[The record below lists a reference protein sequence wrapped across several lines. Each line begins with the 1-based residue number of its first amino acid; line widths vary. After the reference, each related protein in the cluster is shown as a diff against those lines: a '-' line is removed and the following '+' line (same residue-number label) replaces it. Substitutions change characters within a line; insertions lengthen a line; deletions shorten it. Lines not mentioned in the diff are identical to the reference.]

1 MTRPLTTLFLSIF
14 LIAPI
19 PALAQEADLDL
30 IPAENDVASS
40 TNPITT
46 LDSSPASDSAIGSED
61 FDQVG
66 STEQVDSDQRKD
78 ITSISTSAYLDFTL
92 NATGQ
97 GNVSKTGVS
106 KFGLREGH
114 DITNTAYDG
123 NTNNSNRI
131 NFSAADETGTTQ
143 DPKLTVETDAGG
155 SDPVTGVGIQNSR
168 FTYDAVG
175 NILQIVNNSNTS
187 AQATTTYAYDDLYR
201 LTSASTTQATS
212 TPYTQ
217 TFLYTALGNIAT
229 STKGAQNW
237 GYSYLGTSYANPH
250 AVTQIASSTATTTY
264 AYDQSGNLTSTGSQ
278 TNTWDYQS
286 RLTTVYASSYP
297 STFYQ
302 YDHTTA
308 RVAKGSGTATT
319 TYTSKYYELISA
331 TSTKYIWAGDTL
343 LATIEGNGTATTTSY
358 MHGDHLGSTNVVTNA
373 SGNVVSTTDYYPY
386 GAKRIDSNSNLIDR
400 QFIGQRYDSSADL
413 NYLNARYYQ
422 SGRGQFLS
430 QDPTFWS
437 GRQNIFDPQS
447 LNSYSYANGN
457 PITGKDPLGLFNIK
471 TGAVEKGD
479 TLSKITSLLNQTYG
493 TNNSVN
499 QIASLNKISNPNLI
513 FPGQTIKPNN
523 SVPDVTRS
531 LNNVN
536 QLHGAQA
543 RGPVVTGP
551 TTANSTAAAT
561 GMGTLE
567 FAGKVRPGGSW
578 DLKAQG
584 QDVEGG
590 VFCQRAICGGQR
602 AENYIF
608 NAQEVPGDAPG
619 NIHYGY
625 VGKEA
630 DYSLGTLLFFGGAV
644 QTITHPGQFGDP
656 GSDKYFIRQGYG
668 LQY

>member
-1 MTRPLTTLFLSIF
+1 MGFIF
-14 LIAPI
+14 LLLLVPV
-19 PALAQEADLDL
+19 PVFAQEADT
-30 IPAENDVASS
+30 DVAAISS
-40 TNPITT
+40 AT
-46 LDSSPASDSAIGSED
+46 LSVYVLNTDDGDNDGIDYGTVVTVTPASNTAIVAGD
-61 FDQVG
+61 YDQVG
-66 STEQVDSDQRKD
+66 STEQVDSGQRKD

-286 RLTTVYASSYP
+286 RLTAVYASSSP
-297 STFYQ
+297 STFYL
-302 YDHTTA
+302 YDHTTQ
-308 RVAKGSGTATT
+308 RVAKGNGTATT
-319 TYTSKYYELISA
+319 TYPSKYYELTSA

-343 LATIEGNGTATTTSY
+343 LATIEGNGQATSTYYS
-358 MHGDHLGSTNVVTNA
+358 HPDSLGSTNAVNDS
-373 SGNVVSTTDYYPY
+373 SGSVIQTLDYYPY
-386 GAKRIDSNSNLIDR
+386 ADQKKKSGSQISGR
-400 QFIGQRYDSSADL
+400 QFIGDRYDTSTDL
-413 NYLNARYYQ
+413 NYLNARYYA
-422 SGRGQFLS
+422 GDRGQFLS
-430 QDPTFWS
+430 EDPVFWE
-437 GRQNIFDPQS
+437 GGQTND
-447 LNSYSYANGN
+447 
-457 PITGKDPLGLFNIK
+457 GK
-471 TGAVEKGD
+471 
-479 TLSKITSLLNQTYG
+479 TSLLNPQLQ
-493 TNNSVN
+493 NS
-499 QIASLNKISNPNLI
+499 
-513 FPGQTIKPNN
+513 
-523 SVPDVTRS
+523 
-531 LNNVN
+531 
-536 QLHGAQA
+536 
-543 RGPVVTGP
+543 
-551 TTANSTAAAT
+551 
-561 GMGTLE
+561 
-567 FAGKVRPGGSW
+567 
-578 DLKAQG
+578 
-584 QDVEGG
+584 
-590 VFCQRAICGGQR
+590 
-602 AENYIF
+602 
-608 NAQEVPGDAPG
+608 
-619 NIHYGY
+619 
-625 VGKEA
+625 
-630 DYSLGTLLFFGGAV
+630 
-644 QTITHPGQFGDP
+644 
-656 GSDKYFIRQGYG
+656 
-668 LQY
+668 

>member
-286 RLTTVYASSYP
+286 RLTTVYASSSP

-343 LATIEGNGTATTTSY
+343 LATIEGNGVATSTSY
-358 MHGDHLGSTNVVTNA
+358 SHPDHLGSTNAVTNS
-373 SGNVVSTTDYYPY
+373 SGTLTQTLDYYPY
-386 GAKRIDSNSNLIDR
+386 GGRRINSGTDTSSR
-400 QFIGQRYDSSADL
+400 EFIGQYYDEDTELS
-413 NYLNARYYQ
+413 YLNARYYD
-422 SGRGQFLS
+422 GARGQFTS
-430 QDPTFWS
+430 QDPTHLAI
-437 GRQNIFDPQS
+437 GDP
-447 LNSYSYANGN
+447 
-457 PITGKDPLGLFNIK
+457 
-471 TGAVEKGD
+471 
-479 TLSKITSLLNQTYG
+479 
-493 TNNSVN
+493 
-499 QIASLNKISNPNLI
+499 
-513 FPGQTIKPNN
+513 
-523 SVPDVTRS
+523 
-531 LNNVN
+531 
-536 QLHGAQA
+536 A
-543 RGPVVTGP
+543 R
-551 TTANSTAAAT
+551 
-561 GMGTLE
+561 L
-567 FAGKVRPGGSW
+567 
-578 DLKAQG
+578 
-584 QDVEGG
+584 
-590 VFCQRAICGGQR
+590 
-602 AENYIF
+602 
-608 NAQEVPGDAPG
+608 
-619 NIHYGY
+619 
-625 VGKEA
+625 VGKW
-630 DYSLGTLLFFGGAV
+630 GQPLFIDV
-644 QTITHPGQFGDP
+644 M
-656 GSDKYFIRQGYG
+656 
-668 LQY
+668 LN